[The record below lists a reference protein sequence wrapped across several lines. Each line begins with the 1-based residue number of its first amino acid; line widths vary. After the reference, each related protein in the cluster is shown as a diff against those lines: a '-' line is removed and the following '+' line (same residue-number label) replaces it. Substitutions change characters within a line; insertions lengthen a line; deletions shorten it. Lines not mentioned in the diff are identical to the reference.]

1 MATESISISVPR
13 VMKSEIEALVE
24 SGEYSSRSDVIRD
37 AFRTFMRMNP
47 EKKIN
52 AAVELYK
59 KEKVSLTRAAEIA
72 DMDIESFKQ
81 ELKDRGLTV
90 TTYDHEE

>member
-1 MATESISISVPR
+1 MATKSISISVPR

-37 AFRTFMRMNP
+37 AFRTFMRINP

-52 AAVELYK
+52 AAVKLYK
-59 KEKVSLTRAAEIA
+59 KEKVSLTRAAE
-72 DMDIESFKQ
+72 MDIESFKQ
-81 ELKDRGLTV
+81 ELIDRGLTV
-90 TTYDHEE
+90 RTYYNEE